1 MGTLLGLS
9 HACFAQTV
17 PSHAVPGNTAAELQL
32 LASYNGQRVSAVEIA
47 GHPDL
52 QSSQF
57 QDLFAQKEGESFS
70 SDKVEQTAAAIKA
83 QGKFAEVR
91 IQAVPEV
98 SGVRVVL
105 VLEPA
110 FYIGMY
116 EFPGALTFD
125 YSRLIQ
131 VADYSVQAPFDAVQ
145 VERDRQR
152 LLTFFREQGYFEATI
167 ETQLKT
173 DSVHKLVNVDFNTSL
188 GRKARFGD
196 LHFAGVDDAEQRQLR
211 HDLRTLMARLR
222 ESAIRPG
229 KTYHY
234 STLTRARQYLQNKLA
249 KQGHL
254 GAQVHLTGAEYHADT
269 NRADI
274 HFQVAPGQMIKVDI
288 EGAHLWPWTRKNL
301 LPMYQGLS
309 ADPET
314 VQEGRQALASYFQK
328 KGYFDAT
335 VSENFQ
341 KGPNGDTVV
350 YHIRKER
357 KHKVDEVKLTGNTDL
372 KSSQLNPHIAVE
384 KKHWFSH
391 GKFSEQLLRSSVDN
405 LKAVYRAEGFS
416 NAQVVP
422 AVARKDGNIDVTF
435 TVTEGPRDIVN
446 SLTIEGADTFPRSEY
461 ASNGLKVVAGQPYSS
476 EHVAADRSTIMAN
489 YLKAGY
495 LTASF
500 RETATAASKQES
512 YRINVVYHINE
523 GPKVNTGEVLTV
535 GRANTQQKL
544 IDGDIASIRTGQPLT
559 ETELLT
565 AGSKLYDHTGVFDW
579 AEVDPKAPIT
589 TQTQDDVLVKVHEGK
604 KNTFTYGFGFEVVQR
619 GGSVPGGTVALPGLP
634 PVGLPPNFT
643 SSQATF
649 YGPRATAEY
658 TRNNVRGKGESLS
671 LTGFAGRLDQRFAAY
686 YIDPSFRW
694 SSWKTTTTI
703 SYEKNQEN
711 PIFSSQ
717 EELASLQF
725 LRFVDRARKNTV
737 FFRYSFSK
745 TDLTRVLLPQLI
757 SPSDEH
763 VRLST
768 LSGNFTRDTRDSPV
782 DEHRG
787 VLDSLELDFNATELG
802 GNVDFAKLT
811 AQAAYF
817 KEKIHHIVWATS
829 LRLGLAQAFSNSRV
843 PISEAFFSGGG
854 NSLRGFPLNS
864 AGPQRQVEV
873 CPNGG
878 TGCNTFIQTP
888 TGGNEL
894 LILNFEARIP
904 LTALKQGL
912 GVVPFYDGGNVF
924 PNVGFHNFTSL
935 YSNNVGIGL
944 RYATPVG
951 PLRVDI
957 GHNLNPVP
965 GVKSTNY
972 FISIGQAF

>member
-1 MGTLLGLS
+1 
-9 HACFAQTV
+9 
-17 PSHAVPGNTAAELQL
+17 
-32 LASYNGQRVSAVEIA
+32 
-47 GHPDL
+47 
-52 QSSQF
+52 
-57 QDLFAQKEGESFS
+57 
-70 SDKVEQTAAAIKA
+70 
-83 QGKFAEVR
+83 
-91 IQAVPEV
+91 
-98 SGVRVVL
+98 
-105 VLEPA
+105 
-110 FYIGMY
+110 
-116 EFPGALTFD
+116 
-125 YSRLIQ
+125 
-131 VADYSVQAPFDAVQ
+131 
-145 VERDRQR
+145 
-152 LLTFFREQGYFEATI
+152 
-167 ETQLKT
+167 
-173 DSVHKLVNVDFNTSL
+173 
-188 GRKARFGD
+188 
-196 LHFAGVDDAEQRQLR
+196 
-211 HDLRTLMARLR
+211 
-222 ESAIRPG
+222 
-229 KTYHY
+229 
-234 STLTRARQYLQNKLA
+234 
-249 KQGHL
+249 
-254 GAQVHLTGAEYHADT
+254 
-269 NRADI
+269 
-274 HFQVAPGQMIKVDI
+274 
-288 EGAHLWPWTRKNL
+288 
-301 LPMYQGLS
+301 
-309 ADPET
+309 
-314 VQEGRQALASYFQK
+314 
-328 KGYFDAT
+328 
-335 VSENFQ
+335 
-341 KGPNGDTVV
+341 
-350 YHIRKER
+350 
-357 KHKVDEVKLTGNTDL
+357 
-372 KSSQLNPHIAVE
+372 
-384 KKHWFSH
+384 
-391 GKFSEQLLRSSVDN
+391 
-405 LKAVYRAEGFS
+405 
-416 NAQVVP
+416 
-422 AVARKDGNIDVTF
+422 
-435 TVTEGPRDIVN
+435 
-446 SLTIEGADTFPRSEY
+446 
-461 ASNGLKVVAGQPYSS
+461 
-476 EHVAADRSTIMAN
+476 MAN

-500 RETATAASKQES
+500 RETATAASKQEPH
-512 YRINVVYHINE
+512 RINVVYHINE

-535 GRANTQQKL
+535 GRADTQQKL
-544 IDGDIASIRTGQPLT
+544 IDRDIASIRTGQPLT
-559 ETELLT
+559 ETELFT

-604 KNTFTYGFGFEVVQR
+604 KNTFTYGFGFEVIQR
-619 GGSVPGGTVALPGLP
+619 GGSVPSGTVAIPGLP

-649 YGPRATAEY
+649 YGPRGTAQY

-757 SPSDEH
+757 SPADEH

-768 LSGNFTRDTRDSPV
+768 LSANFTRDTRDSPV

-787 VLDSLELDFNATELG
+787 VLDSLELDFNDTKLG
-802 GNVDFAKLT
+802 ANVDFAKLT

-817 KEKIHHIVWATS
+817 KEKIHHIVWASS
-829 LRLGLAQAFSNSRV
+829 LRIGLAQPFSNSRV
-843 PISEAFFSGGG
+843 PVSEAFFSGGG

-864 AGPQRQVEV
+864 AGPQRQVQV

-878 TGCNTFIQTP
+878 TDCNTFIQTP

-904 LTALKQGL
+904 LTAVKQGL
-912 GVVPFYDGGNVF
+912 AIVPFYDGGNVF
-924 PNVGFHNFTSL
+924 PRVGFHDFTSL

-957 GHNLNPVP
+957 GHNLNAVP